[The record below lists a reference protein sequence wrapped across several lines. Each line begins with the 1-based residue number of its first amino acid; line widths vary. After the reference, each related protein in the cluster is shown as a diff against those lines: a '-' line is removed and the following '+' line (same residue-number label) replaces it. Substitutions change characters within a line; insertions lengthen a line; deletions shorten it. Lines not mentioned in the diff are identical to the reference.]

1 MPVFS
6 TGVAL
11 LCDTRTCCRD
21 KVPGSVGTRFGCDP
35 SFYEIVNCRW
45 SLAIKRGPSCNLVG
59 WYLGILLNSGLPLT
73 GDDDDD
79 NDSDGRTVLALK
91 RSCVPPTS
99 SSVHV
104 QTGYQG

>member
-1 MPVFS
+1 MSLEPNCQARLGLGLGVTRLFLEFS
-6 TGVAL
+6 IVDGVLQSKGAL
-11 LCDTRTCCRD
+11 L
-21 KVPGSVGTRFGCDP
+21 GILW
-35 SFYEIVNCRW
+35 E
-45 SLAIKRGPSCNLVG
+45 
-59 WYLGILLNSGLPLT
+59 WYLGILITSGLPLT

-79 NDSDGRTVLALK
+79 DDNDSDERTVLALK